1 MPRESLVCIK
11 KTAMPIRLTFS
22 LEKVISRE
30 TRLWAKTA
38 GTVGR
43 CGQGRESRAQ
53 SENDVSFSHSGTQDA
68 HATGKAVIMW
78 ATRAYVAAR
87 APDDGPVRVVCQM
100 LRLHACSVRCEM
112 VANP

>member
-1 MPRESLVCIK
+1 MREGWVSEDFPRN
-11 KTAMPIRLTFS
+11 
-22 LEKVISRE
+22 
-30 TRLWAKTA
+30 
-38 GTVGR
+38 GTVQTRG
-43 CGQGRESRAQ
+43 GRAQ
-53 SENDVSFSHSGTQDA
+53 SENDVSFSHSGAHNA